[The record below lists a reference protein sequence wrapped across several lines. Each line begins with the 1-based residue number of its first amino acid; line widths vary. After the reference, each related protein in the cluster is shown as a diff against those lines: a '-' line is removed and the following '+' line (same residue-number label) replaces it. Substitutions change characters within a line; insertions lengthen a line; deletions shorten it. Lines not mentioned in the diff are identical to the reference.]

1 VRVLV
6 VGGASWDTVVH
17 VDQLPDSRSRTVLAT
32 SSYETVGSTG
42 AGKALNLA
50 RLGHEVHLHTLI
62 GDDDIGRGVVDTLT
76 RSGVR
81 VHRALTVGPSE
92 RHVNLIARDGSRL
105 SIYLTIATA
114 PQDLDLQPVA
124 ALAVDCDVVV
134 LNILEY
140 ACQACDGGV
149 TGS

>member
-17 VDQLPDSRSRTVLAT
+17 VDQLPDSRPRTVFAT

-62 GDDDIGRGVVDTLT
+62 GD
-76 RSGVR
+76 
-81 VHRALTVGPSE
+81 E
-92 RHVNLIARDGSRL
+92 RHPPSTEPRMCPEEMSN
-105 SIYLTIATA
+105 
-114 PQDLDLQPVA
+114 
-124 ALAVDCDVVV
+124 
-134 LNILEY
+134 
-140 ACQACDGGV
+140 
-149 TGS
+149 